1 MLKLTPEKRLTI
13 LDDLALWRTANQ
25 AAQKC
30 QVYSQ
35 EWFAEVTLRNNAFNR
50 IMKATG
56 LSMKRTDKLVWGQA
70 TIETY
75 WMPDGSIR
83 ADIVDT
89 I

>member
-1 MLKLTPEKRLTI
+1 MLKLTPEKRLAV

-25 AAQKC
+25 QAQKMP
-30 QVYSQ
+30 VYGQ
-35 EWFAEVTLRNNAFNR
+35 EWFAEVTLRNKAFDR

-75 WMPDGSIR
+75 WLPDGTIR
-83 ADIVDT
+83 SDIVDT

>member
-1 MLKLTPEKRLTI
+1 MLKLTPEKRLAV

-25 AAQKC
+25 QAQK
-30 QVYSQ
+30 QAVYSQ
-35 EWFAEVTLRNNAFNR
+35 EWFAEVTLRNKAFER

-56 LSMKRTDKLVWGQA
+56 LSMKRTDKLVWGHA